1 MVELKKTLDER
12 KKMLAILQLTKEI
25 NSNDQDQRKQQTRR
39 ETLDWDIKP

>member
-25 NSNDQDQRKQQTRR
+25 NSSDQDQRKLLIKKVIQ
-39 ETLDWDIKP
+39 DWGIR

>member
-25 NSNDQDQRKQQTRR
+25 NSNDQDQRKLLIKKVIQ
-39 ETLDWDIKP
+39 DWGIR